1 MKGGAYMFDKAY
13 LKKMQRTDIESCEK
27 NSLTDIK
34 SINIEADKR
43 QNDKINAFI
52 ERVGNPYL
60 LKVGE
65 MVVEVEYSG
74 KRSFSEAITSLLSG

>member
-1 MKGGAYMFDKAY
+1 MFDKAY

-52 ERVGNPYL
+52 EHVGNPYL

-65 MVVEVEYSG
+65 MVVEVEYTG
-74 KRSFSEAITSLLSG
+74 KRSFLEAITNLLSR

>member
-1 MKGGAYMFDKAY
+1 MFDKAY

-65 MVVEVEYSG
+65 MVVEVEYTG
-74 KRSFSEAITSLLSG
+74 KRSFLEAITNLLSR

>member
-1 MKGGAYMFDKAY
+1 MFDKAY

-74 KRSFSEAITSLLSG
+74 KRSFLEAITNLLSR